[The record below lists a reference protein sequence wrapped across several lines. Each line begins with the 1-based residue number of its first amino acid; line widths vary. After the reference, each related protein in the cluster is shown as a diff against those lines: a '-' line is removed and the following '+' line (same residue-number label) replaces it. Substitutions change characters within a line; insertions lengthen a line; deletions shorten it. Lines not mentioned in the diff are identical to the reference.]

1 MNKVLAAE
9 GKSRANHKRIFR
21 TMKPDFCFGG
31 TPAAVRGDCTTAKVM
46 AMRSNLRRCSDAF
59 EITRRKGSSSSS
71 MPMTGECSL
80 GMPLAGV
87 GISGSMVRDL
97 MLKAVEQR
105 FGTTQAPH
113 AVERDSE

>member
-1 MNKVLAAE
+1 
-9 GKSRANHKRIFR
+9 
-21 TMKPDFCFGG
+21 
-31 TPAAVRGDCTTAKVM
+31 
-46 AMRSNLRRCSDAF
+46 
-59 EITRRKGSSSSS
+59 
-71 MPMTGECSL
+71 MTGECSL

-105 FGTTQAPH
+105 FGTTQTPH